1 MASTDRIEN
10 PFTFMK
16 VQYKNT
22 NEIAKAKI
30 KAKQKSYYPCM
41 PKLKKKNYGGKSKHK
56 SYKILKKSKTKS

>member
-1 MASTDRIEN
+1 
-10 PFTFMK
+10 MK

>member
-1 MASTDRIEN
+1 MASTDWIEN
-10 PFTFMK
+10 PFTFME

-41 PKLKKKNYGGKSKHK
+41 QNF
-56 SYKILKKSKTKS
+56 LKKSMGANTNTNLTKY